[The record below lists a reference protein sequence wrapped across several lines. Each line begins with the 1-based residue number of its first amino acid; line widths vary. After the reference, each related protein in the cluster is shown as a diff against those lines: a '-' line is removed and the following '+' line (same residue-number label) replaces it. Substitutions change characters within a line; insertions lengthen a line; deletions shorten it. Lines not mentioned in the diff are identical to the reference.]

1 MRCASNSSGTLY
13 PPKTSY
19 PCYDYGV
26 INQRQM
32 TTSQKLEKAFLTKCF
47 ALINEVQ
54 GKTKLPS
61 QFNQKNKSAYN
72 KQIKS
77 QKQDQ
82 SAFASI

>member
-1 MRCASNSSGTLY
+1 MLIGRRTVNPLTTTPFHAMIRGQTNTEG
-13 PPKTSY
+13 
-19 PCYDYGV
+19 
-26 INQRQM
+26 M

>member
-1 MRCASNSSGTLY
+1 M
-13 PPKTSY
+13 
-19 PCYDYGV
+19 
-26 INQRQM
+26 
-32 TTSQKLEKAFLTKCF
+32 EKYFLLN
-47 ALINEVQ
+47 LISLIDEVQ

-61 QFNQKNKSAYN
+61 QFNQKNKSVFK

>member
-1 MRCASNSSGTLY
+1 
-13 PPKTSY
+13 
-19 PCYDYGV
+19 
-26 INQRQM
+26 M
-32 TTSQKLEKAFLTKCF
+32 TTQEKMEKYFLLN
-47 ALINEVQ
+47 LISLIDEVQ

-77 QKQDQ
+77 QKQDK

>member
-1 MRCASNSSGTLY
+1 MLIGRTTVDPLTN
-13 PPKTSY
+13 PPIRAMMNEVQSQ
-19 PCYDYGV
+19 G
-26 INQRQM
+26 M
-32 TTSQKLEKAFLTKCF
+32 TTSQKMEKYFFLN
-47 ALINEVQ
+47 LISLVNEVQ

-77 QKQDQ
+77 IKQDK

>member
-1 MRCASNSSGTLY
+1 
-13 PPKTSY
+13 
-19 PCYDYGV
+19 
-26 INQRQM
+26 M
-32 TTSQKLEKAFLTKCF
+32 TTSQKLEKAFLNKCF

-77 QKQDQ
+77 IKQDK

>member
-1 MRCASNSSGTLY
+1 MVIQLIITGNWFNLY
-13 PPKTSY
+13 NKHTK
-19 PCYDYGV
+19 
-26 INQRQM
+26 QM

-82 SAFASI
+82 SALANV

>member
-1 MRCASNSSGTLY
+1 
-13 PPKTSY
+13 
-19 PCYDYGV
+19 
-26 INQRQM
+26 M

-77 QKQDQ
+77 QKQDK
-82 SAFASI
+82 SALANV